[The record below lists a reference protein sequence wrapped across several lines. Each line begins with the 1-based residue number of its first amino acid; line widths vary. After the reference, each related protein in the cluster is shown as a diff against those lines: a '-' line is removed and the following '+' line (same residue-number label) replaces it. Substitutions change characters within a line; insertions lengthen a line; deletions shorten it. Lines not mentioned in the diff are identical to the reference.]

1 MSETSPVMTVGKIAS
16 PITSVVFRLLA
27 VNHFL
32 LYGLPWLGLPAKDL
46 GFWGLI
52 ATSMTLGFLCA
63 TPQPRKQK
71 DKDET
76 DTDWFSLVVEPLHY
90 LLGYLFLYI
99 VL

>member
-16 PITSVVFRLLA
+16 PIASVVFRLLII
-27 VNHFL
+27 NHVL

-52 ATSMTLGFLCA
+52 AASMTLGFLCE
-63 TPQPRKQK
+63 TPQYQK
-71 DKDET
+71 KKNKKEP
-76 DTDWFSLVVEPLHY
+76 DWFPLVVEPLHY